1 MTLFDAMV
9 NFFGAIAVYAFV
21 GFLIY
26 NAFKTVMERFKPKE
40 PPMQEYSGGMDYE

>member
-9 NFFGAIAVYAFV
+9 NVLGTIAVYIFV

-40 PPMQEYSGGMDYE
+40 PPMQDTGGMDYE